1 VLANVTLVLRERLS
15 TRKGKLVMRFIFLVT
30 VAFLFA
36 KIAPTLADENSP
48 APDFSTPSA
57 SASPD
62 PTISAEPTPT
72 PSPSES
78 PSEQPT
84 TTLSPIPSDPGTQ
97 EPSPIPTTSSEPTS
111 SASPTPSPTPTVLT
125 LAKQKMV
132 LKVPS
137 KLNADP
143 RANTLYFPSIQIS
156 SPEHLLVCISSSNLF
171 LDVYLRGQADSTFA
185 NIQLV
190 AGDMSKQVLITGTS
204 QQVAALIN
212 GAGGLAVFNP
222 AKPVPGSSVQ
232 IQAVAISMPSL
243 NPAFCSQGAP
253 RNVTNTN
260 ISPLGIT
267 LDFKKGDI
275 PLKR

>member
-1 VLANVTLVLRERLS
+1 MLPNISSDLRDRLS
-15 TRKGKLVMRFIFLVT
+15 TRKGKLVLRFIFLVT
-30 VAFLFA
+30 VAFVFA

-48 APDFSTPSA
+48 APDLSTPTA

-62 PTISAEPTPT
+62 STVSAEPTPT
-72 PSPSES
+72 PTPSES
-78 PSEQPT
+78 PSEEPT
-84 TTLSPIPSDPGTQ
+84 PTLSPVPSDPGTQ
-97 EPSPIPTTSSEPTS
+97 EPSPVPTTSSEPTS
-111 SASPTPSPTPTVLT
+111 SASPTPSPTPTVLA

-132 LKVPS
+132 LKIPA

-143 RANTLYFPSIQIS
+143 RANTLYFPSIQIA
-156 SPEHLLVCISSSNLF
+156 SPEHLLVCISSPDLY
-171 LDVYLRGQADSTFA
+171 LDVYLRGQVDAKFS

-190 AGDMSKQVLITGTS
+190 AGDMSQQVLVTGTS
-204 QQVAALIN
+204 QQVSALIN

-222 AKPVPGSSVQ
+222 AKPVAGSSIQ

-253 RNVTNTN
+253 RNVTNTK

-275 PLKR
+275 PMKR

>member
-1 VLANVTLVLRERLS
+1 MTSVLRERLA
-15 TRKGKLVMRFIFLVT
+15 TRKGKLVLRFIFLVT

-48 APDFSTPSA
+48 APDRSTPSA
-57 SASPD
+57 SASST
-62 PTISAEPTPT
+62 PTSSAEPTPS
-72 PSPSES
+72 PSPSAS
-78 PSEQPT
+78 PSGQPT
-84 TTLSPIPSDPGTQ
+84 PTLSPVPSDLGTQ
-97 EPSPIPTTSSEPTS
+97 APSPVPTTSSAPTA
-111 SASPTPSPTPTVLT
+111 SASPTPSPTPTVLA

-132 LKVPS
+132 LKVPA

-143 RANTLYFPSIQIS
+143 RANTLYFPSIQIA
-156 SPEHLLVCISSSNLF
+156 SPENLLVCISSSNLF
-171 LDVYLRGQADSTFA
+171 LDVYLRGQVDSKFA
-185 NIQLV
+185 NTQLV

-222 AKPVPGSSVQ
+222 AKPVPGSSIQ

-275 PLKR
+275 PLKS